1 MEDEKACSIAL
12 AMCRGLERTSLLR
25 LVEALGSATRV
36 WEADPRDWT
45 EAVRL
50 QPATVRTLEDWRRR
64 ARPFHLETQLA
75 ERGVHCLVR
84 GLPDYPKSL
93 LHLTYPPLCLFVS
106 GQLSALKRLSVGVVG
121 TRRASPYGLEAARWT
136 GQVLAQAGFCVVSG
150 MALGIDAA
158 AQEAALSAGGCT
170 VAVLA
175 SGIDI
180 CYPPSH
186 RTLYEHIKRHG
197 LLVSEYSPGTPVA
210 RHRFPER
217 NRTLAALSH
226 VVVVIQA
233 GERSGALGT
242 ADMALELGRDV
253 YAAPGPITS
262 IHCRGS
268 NRLLQDGA
276 RLLIDPHD
284 LVADLG
290 GALDSVHREAHRPP
304 QRWQAL
310 YEAALMHASPDQ
322 LAAGLGWPLARVY
335 AGLLELEIGGWLER
349 APGGG
354 YRAGA
359 GLQSKKR

>member
-1 MEDEKACSIAL
+1 M
-12 AMCRGLERTSLLR
+12 SLLR
-25 LVEALGSATRV
+25 LIEALGSATRV
-36 WEADPRDWT
+36 WEAHPREWM

-50 QPATVRTLEDWRRR
+50 QPATVRRLEDWRRR
-64 ARPFHLETQLA
+64 VQPRQLETQLA

-106 GQLSALKRLSVGVVG
+106 GRTAALNRLGVGVVG
-121 TRRASPYGLEAARWT
+121 TRRASAYGLEAARWT

-158 AQEAALSAGGCT
+158 AQEAALAAGGWT

-175 SGIDI
+175 SGTDI

-186 RTLYEHIKRHG
+186 RSLYEYIQRRG
-197 LLVSEYSPGTPVA
+197 LLVSEYPPGTSVA

-217 NRTLAALSH
+217 NRILAALSH

-233 GERSGALGT
+233 GERSGALRT

-253 YAAPGPITS
+253 YAVPGPITS

-284 LVADLG
+284 LVSDLG
-290 GALDSVHREAHRPP
+290 GALDSACCEAHRPP
-304 QRWQAL
+304 ERWQAL

-322 LAAGLGWPLARVY
+322 LASSLGWPLARVY
-335 AGLLELEIGGWLER
+335 TGLLELEMGGWLGR

-354 YRAGA
+354 YRAGV